1 MARKARKNIRIGDIA
16 GRHGDVGL
24 VLAELPDGAVEQP
37 RNGDVILA
45 FGEATGHAHRIV
57 DDQASIWVIGNEKY
71 LVTKAPCVLDH
82 EEHGKVTVPPGIFR
96 IAIEEDYSPGEV
108 YVPVV
113 D

>member
-1 MARKARKNIRIGDIA
+1 MARKTPKLGDLV

-24 VLAELPDGAVEQP
+24 ILAELPDGAVEQH

-45 FGEATGHAHRIV
+45 FGEATGHAHRIA

-71 LVTKAPCVLDH
+71 LVTKAPSILDH
-82 EEHGKVTVPPGIFR
+82 EEHGQVTVPPGVYR
-96 IAIEEDYSPGEV
+96 IAIEEDYQPGNIF
-108 YVPVV
+108 VPVA